1 VSQLDPPVVVPAG
14 SPGQTR
20 SERVHG
26 MFSRIVARYDGMNR
40 LMTFG
45 LDGGWRRAAAQA
57 VGLDHGLALDVGTG
71 TGDLAVALA
80 NCGANQVIG
89 ADFVGEM
96 LAVARAKV
104 NARSIVGSVSLVG
117 ADALRLP
124 FRDETFDG
132 VVNGFLLRN
141 VADLP
146 AVLRELVRVLKPG
159 GRLVCLEITHP
170 AGPLAPFL
178 GLYFARVVPRL
189 GALVTGEGAAYEYLP
204 ASLGPLPDVQRL
216 AGLLVAAG
224 LVSVRYRRLG
234 LGTVALHVGQKP

>member
-1 VSQLDPPVVVPAG
+1 VSQHDLPVVMPAG
-14 SPGQTR
+14 GPGQ
-20 SERVHG
+20 SKAERVHA
-26 MFSRIVARYDGMNR
+26 MFSQIVARYDVMNR

-57 VGLDHGLALDVGTG
+57 VDLDHGLVLDVGTG
-71 TGDLAVALA
+71 TGDLAIALA
-80 NCGANQVIG
+80 HCGANQVIG
-89 ADFVGEM
+89 ADFVREM

-104 NARSIVGSVSLVG
+104 SARPLAGAVTFVT
-117 ADALRLP
+117 ADALQLP

-146 AVLRELVRVLKPG
+146 SALRELVRVLKPG

-170 AGPLAPFL
+170 AGPLGPFL
-178 GLYFARVVPRL
+178 GLYFDRVVPRL
-189 GALVTGEGAAYEYLP
+189 GALVTGEGAAYRYLP
-204 ASLGPLPDVQRL
+204 ASLGPLPNVQRL